1 MDISFL
7 IVTRNRPADLRV
19 TLNTLEKI
27 IDLEKHEVCVF
38 IDGCDKTTP
47 IIEEYHWVQWSKVNK
62 SISASPAR
70 NTLYKTA
77 KGKIFIG
84 LDDDAHPIS
93 VHFIEEVISRFRESV
108 NLGIIA
114 FQEVRGLFATDQEA
128 LKCSKS
134 GLSYITNDFVGC
146 GFAIKKEA
154 YDATNGF
161 PLWMDI
167 YGEESAVAIEVM
179 DAGYDIVYDYNLKV
193 NHRVDVEKRKTMGRN
208 YFRFEHQLKNTIR
221 FYMVYYPK
229 PLFKIAKALFHN
241 FRKYAI
247 RDRRYFKSFMKICFS
262 TLINMRF
269 ILAYRNTVSPEI
281 IIKKNTLRAIIY

>member
-47 IIEEYHWVQWSKVNK
+47 LIEEYHWVQWSKVNK

-208 YFRFEHQLKNTIR
+208 YFRFEYQLKNTIR

-241 FRKYAI
+241 FRKYALS
-247 RDRRYFKSFMKICFS
+247 DWTYFKSFMKICFS